1 MKHFLLLI
9 TFLSATFAAHSNE
22 VEKTLAEKYFT
33 LDKVEVIEIHDEVES
48 KDFSYNKDN
57 SEASVETT
65 EANPDDKED
74 GIVELIGTGID
85 SMLLYGKKI
94 WNIITSGKPT
104 GTQQHIVPL
113 SVIPNIDGQTGT
125 LYEMENWEL
134 PKSRKFKVNYKNLLG
149 VSVVSFTYS
158 VNYQAGGSHNGKGKW
173 LTGINVSASEVSVMW
188 GFGFDATSSLVGV
201 TNMGTKENPIAAA
214 TLKVSWELSSVLQ
227 NVKGSESFHITGD
240 NRLIPV
246 TE

>member
-74 GIVELIGTGID
+74 GIVELIGNGID
-85 SMLLYGKKI
+85 GMLLYGKKI

-104 GTQQHIVPL
+104 GTQQHIVP
-113 SVIPNIDGQTGT
+113 
-125 LYEMENWEL
+125 
-134 PKSRKFKVNYKNLLG
+134 
-149 VSVVSFTYS
+149 
-158 VNYQAGGSHNGKGKW
+158 
-173 LTGINVSASEVSVMW
+173 
-188 GFGFDATSSLVGV
+188 
-201 TNMGTKENPIAAA
+201 
-214 TLKVSWELSSVLQ
+214 
-227 NVKGSESFHITGD
+227 
-240 NRLIPV
+240 
-246 TE
+246 